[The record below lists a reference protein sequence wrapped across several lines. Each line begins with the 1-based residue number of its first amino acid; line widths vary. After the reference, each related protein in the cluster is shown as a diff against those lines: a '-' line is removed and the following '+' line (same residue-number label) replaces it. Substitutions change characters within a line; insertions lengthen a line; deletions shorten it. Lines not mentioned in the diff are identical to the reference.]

1 MEAKISSFTNIP
13 LGCGESYKWNLM
25 FLSGNLPAKCLNLIL
40 RGEYEHSISKP
51 VSGVERSVSM
61 TEHRKVKKMAL
72 SFLCCMVK
80 TDGRYE

>member
-25 FLSGNLPAKCLNLIL
+25 FLSGNLPARCLNLIL
-40 RGEYEHSISKP
+40 KGEYEHSTSKS
-51 VSGVERSVSM
+51 VSGVEHNASI
-61 TEHRKVKKMAL
+61 TERWKVKRMAF
-72 SFLCCMVK
+72 SFLRCMVK